1 MHCLPKWTE
10 LLITVVIIDYLT
22 IATIVVKQP
31 TAGLLITRTRAMR
44 VTKERAAENRERIL
58 TAAARLF
65 RERGVS
71 EVGMDVLADAVG
83 MTHGSLYSQF
93 DSKEH
98 LATEALGR
106 AFDAS
111 AAKYGEVE
119 TLSAY
124 VERYLSPRHRDTPG
138 SGCAIATLG
147 CEVSRQSTAMR
158 QTFTEGLRRMM
169 ERLTRLLGPKARR
182 KRENE
187 ALAIVATLVG
197 GMILAR
203 AVDDR
208 ELSDRILAACRA
220 RLKRIQGWLP
230 AA

>member
-1 MHCLPKWTE
+1 M
-10 LLITVVIIDYLT
+10 T
-22 IATIVVKQP
+22 IVTIVVKHQTP
-31 TAGLLITRTRAMR
+31 ARSITRTRAMR
-44 VTKERAAENRERIL
+44 VTKEKGAENRERIL
-58 TAAARLF
+58 TEAARLF

-71 EVGMDVLADAVG
+71 AVGMDALAEAAG
-83 MTHGSLYSQF
+83 MTHGNLYSQF

-98 LATEALGR
+98 LAVEALDC

-147 CEVSRQSTAMR
+147 CEVPRQGKAMR
-158 QTFTEGLRRMM
+158 QAFTEGLRRMI
-169 ERLTRLLGPKARR
+169 ERLTHLMGPKARR
-182 KRENE
+182 KREDK
-187 ALAIVATLVG
+187 ALVVAATMVG

-208 ELSDRILAACRA
+208 QLSDRILAVCRA
-220 RLKRIQGWLP
+220 RLSRT
-230 AA
+230 

>member
-1 MHCLPKWTE
+1 M
-10 LLITVVIIDYLT
+10 T
-22 IATIVVKQP
+22 IATIIVNASTP
-31 TAGLLITRTRAMR
+31 GRSITRTRAMR
-44 VTKERAAENRERIL
+44 VTKEKAAENRERIL
-58 TAAARLF
+58 TEAARLF

-71 EVGMDVLADAVG
+71 AVGMDALAEAAG

-111 AAKYGEVE
+111 AAKYDEVE

-124 VERYLSPRHRDTPG
+124 IERYLSPRHRDTPG

-147 CEVSRQSTAMR
+147 CEVPRQGNAMR
-158 QTFTEGLRRMM
+158 QTFTEGLRRMIG
-169 ERLTRLLGPKARR
+169 RLTRLLGPKSRR
-182 KRENE
+182 RCENE
-187 ALAIVATLVG
+187 ALAIAATLVWG
-197 GMILAR
+197 IVFAV

-220 RLKRIQGWLP
+220 RLNRG
-230 AA
+230 

>member
-1 MHCLPKWTE
+1 
-10 LLITVVIIDYLT
+10 
-22 IATIVVKQP
+22 
-31 TAGLLITRTRAMR
+31 MR
-44 VTKERAAENRERIL
+44 VTKEKAAENRERIL
-58 TAAARLF
+58 TEAARLF

-71 EVGMDVLADAVG
+71 AVGMDALAAAAG

-98 LATEALGR
+98 LAAEALGR

-111 AAKYGEVE
+111 AARYGEIE

-124 VERYLSPRHRDTPG
+124 VESYLSPRHRDTPG
-138 SGCAIATLG
+138 NGCAIATLG
-147 CEVSRQSTAMR
+147 CEVPRQGNAMR
-158 QTFTEGLRRMM
+158 RTFTDGLRRMM
-169 ERLTRLLGPKARR
+169 ERLTRLVSAKDRR

-187 ALAIVATLVG
+187 ALAIAATMVG

-208 ELSDRILAACRA
+208 ELSDRILTACRA
-220 RLKRIQGWLP
+220 RLNRT
-230 AA
+230 

>member
-1 MHCLPKWTE
+1 M
-10 LLITVVIIDYLT
+10 T
-22 IATIVVKQP
+22 IATIAVKDQ
-31 TAGLLITRTRAMR
+31 TITRMRAMR
-44 VTKERAAENRERIL
+44 VTKEKAAENRERIL
-58 TAAARLF
+58 TEAARLF

-71 EVGMDVLADAVG
+71 AVGMDALAEAAG

-111 AAKYGEVE
+111 AAKYDEVE

-147 CEVSRQSTAMR
+147 CEVPRQGNAMR

-182 KRENE
+182 KCENE
-187 ALAIVATLVG
+187 ALAFAATLVG

-220 RLKRIQGWLP
+220 RLRRT
-230 AA
+230 

>member
-1 MHCLPKWTE
+1 
-10 LLITVVIIDYLT
+10 
-22 IATIVVKQP
+22 
-31 TAGLLITRTRAMR
+31 MR
-44 VTKERAAENRERIL
+44 VTKEKAAENRERIL
-58 TAAARLF
+58 TEAARLF

-71 EVGMDVLADAVG
+71 AVGMDVLADAAG

-98 LATEALGR
+98 LAAEALGR

-124 VERYLSPRHRDTPG
+124 VDRYLSLRHRDNPG

-147 CEVSRQSTAMR
+147 CEVPRQGNVMR

-182 KRENE
+182 KCENE

-220 RLKRIQGWLP
+220 LLNRT
-230 AA
+230 

>member
-1 MHCLPKWTE
+1 
-10 LLITVVIIDYLT
+10 
-22 IATIVVKQP
+22 
-31 TAGLLITRTRAMR
+31 MR

-58 TAAARLF
+58 TEAARLF

-71 EVGMDVLADAVG
+71 AVGMDALAEAAG

-98 LATEALGR
+98 LAAEALGR

-111 AAKYGEVE
+111 AANYGEVE

-124 VERYLSPRHRDTPG
+124 VERYLSPRHRDAPG
-138 SGCAIATLG
+138 AGCAIATLG
-147 CEVSRQSTAMR
+147 CEVPRQGNAMR
-158 QTFTEGLRRMM
+158 QAFTAGVRRLI
-169 ERLTRLLGPKARR
+169 ERLTRLLGPKSRR
-182 KRENE
+182 KREDE
-187 ALAIVATLVG
+187 ALAIASTMVG

-220 RLKRIQGWLP
+220 RLKGT
-230 AA
+230 

>member
-1 MHCLPKWTE
+1 M
-10 LLITVVIIDYLT
+10 T
-22 IATIVVKQP
+22 IATIIVKHQTP
-31 TAGLLITRTRAMR
+31 RLITRTRAMR
-44 VTKERAAENRERIL
+44 VTKEKAAENRERIL
-58 TAAARLF
+58 TEAARLF

-71 EVGMDVLADAVG
+71 AVGMDALAEAAG

-98 LATEALGR
+98 LAAEALGR

-111 AAKYGEVE
+111 AAKYGEIE

-147 CEVSRQSTAMR
+147 CEVPRQGNAMR

-169 ERLTRLLGPKARR
+169 ERLTRLLGPKARQ

-187 ALAIVATLVG
+187 ALAIAATMVG

-220 RLKRIQGWLP
+220 RLNRT
-230 AA
+230 

>member
-1 MHCLPKWTE
+1 
-10 LLITVVIIDYLT
+10 
-22 IATIVVKQP
+22 
-31 TAGLLITRTRAMR
+31 MR
-44 VTKERAAENRERIL
+44 VTKEQAAENRERIL
-58 TAAARLF
+58 TEAARLF
-65 RERGVS
+65 RERGVAG
-71 EVGMDVLADAVG
+71 VGMDALAEAAG

-98 LATEALGR
+98 LAAEALGR

-124 VERYLSPRHRDTPG
+124 VERYLSPRHRDAPG

-147 CEVSRQSTAMR
+147 CEVPRQGNAMR
-158 QTFTEGLRRMM
+158 RSFTKGLRRLM
-169 ERLTRLLGPKARR
+169 ERLTRLSGPKSRG
-182 KRENE
+182 KSENE
-187 ALAIVATLVG
+187 VLAIAATLVG
-197 GMILAR
+197 GIILAR

-220 RLKRIQGWLP
+220 RLTRT
-230 AA
+230 